1 MGVGLYCFSIRREGS
16 TKKPHR
22 FGNMAEIE
30 HALNAKA
37 IDLHTKIKSRW
48 DGLDE
53 KGKPTRRWFDTTA
66 GRVMLGN
73 VLPRSP
79 KISFEH
85 VNKLMTKRE
94 ISNTIDQVYR
104 HCGQKETGIFCDRIM
119 ALGFFNAVKAGIS
132 CGKHDMGEPAST

>member
-16 TKKPHR
+16 AKKPHI

-37 IDLHTKIKSRW
+37 IDLHTKIKYRW
-48 DGLDE
+48 NGLDE

-73 VLPRSP
+73 VLPKSP
-79 KISFEH
+79 KISYEP
-85 VNKLMTKRE
+85 VNKLMTKRAV
-94 ISNTIDQVYR
+94 SNTIHQ
-104 HCGQKETGIFCDRIM
+104 
-119 ALGFFNAVKAGIS
+119 
-132 CGKHDMGEPAST
+132 ASPNCRPTEAADHHSRLTSLA